1 MITVNHQYITD
12 NTGKKLFV
20 VIPIADYEK
29 LMTELDELE
38 DIRLYDEAKAT
49 NESSSITAEEVFR
62 MIDTNRNNK

>member
-1 MITVNHQYITD
+1 MTTVNHQYITD

-49 NESSSITAEEVFR
+49 NESSLTAEEVFR
-62 MIDTNRNNK
+62 MIDNNRNIK